1 MKLMVKSNISD
12 HFTCCPSLSKSKR
25 VQATSATGK
34 ARATGRMDEDAE
46 EFVDACGRGD
56 MRQVAE
62 FLSSHDDV
70 KKHIPEGL
78 FRAIVLG
85 KMEVVDV
92 LLKEDFN
99 INYR

>member
-1 MKLMVKSNISD
+1 
-12 HFTCCPSLSKSKR
+12 
-25 VQATSATGK
+25 
-34 ARATGRMDEDAE
+34 MDEDAE

-70 KKHIPEGL
+70 KKHIPKGL

>member
-1 MKLMVKSNISD
+1 
-12 HFTCCPSLSKSKR
+12 
-25 VQATSATGK
+25 
-34 ARATGRMDEDAE
+34 MDEDAE